1 VGWRVRQR
9 RVKSKSFVLF
19 CEGSGEGKEMIE
31 TIRLFPTVQASGYPD
46 KHDLAQAKLEKQ
58 HEVNKTLEVAKQK
71 QTELQDI
78 GFEIYCKKVVQ
89 NRLRMEI
96 FQNRK
101 LDIYV

>member
-1 VGWRVRQR
+1 
-9 RVKSKSFVLF
+9 
-19 CEGSGEGKEMIE
+19 MTIDA
-31 TIRLFPTVQASGYPD
+31 IRLFPMVQPSGYPD
-46 KHDLAQAKLEKQ
+46 KHDLAQAKLEKTQ
-58 HEVNKTLEVAKQK
+58 QVNKTNEIAKQR

-89 NRLRMEI
+89 DRLRMEI

>member
-1 VGWRVRQR
+1 
-9 RVKSKSFVLF
+9 
-19 CEGSGEGKEMIE
+19 MIE

-58 HEVNKTLEVAKQK
+58 HEANKVVELAKQK
-71 QTELQDI
+71 QILLQDI

-89 NRLRMEI
+89 ERLRMEI

>member
-1 VGWRVRQR
+1 
-9 RVKSKSFVLF
+9 
-19 CEGSGEGKEMIE
+19 MIE

-58 HEVNKTLEVAKQK
+58 HEVNKTIEVAKQK
-71 QTELQDI
+71 QIELQNI

-89 NRLRMEI
+89 ERIRMDI
-96 FQNRK
+96 FTSRT

>member
-1 VGWRVRQR
+1 
-9 RVKSKSFVLF
+9 
-19 CEGSGEGKEMIE
+19 MIE

-58 HEVNKTLEVAKQK
+58 HEINKTVEVAKQK
-71 QTELQDI
+71 QIELQNI

-89 NRLRMEI
+89 ERIRMDI
-96 FQNRK
+96 FTSRT

>member
-1 VGWRVRQR
+1 
-9 RVKSKSFVLF
+9 
-19 CEGSGEGKEMIE
+19 MIE

-58 HEVNKTLEVAKQK
+58 HEVNKTVEIAKQK
-71 QTELQDI
+71 QTELQNVS
-78 GFEIYCKKVVQ
+78 FEIYCKKVVQ
-89 NRLRMEI
+89 NRLQMEI

>member
-1 VGWRVRQR
+1 
-9 RVKSKSFVLF
+9 
-19 CEGSGEGKEMIE
+19 MIE

-58 HEVNKTLEVAKQK
+58 QDVNKTVEVAKQK
-71 QTELQDI
+71 QTELQDV

-89 NRLRMEI
+89 ERLRMEI
-96 FQNRK
+96 FTNRT

>member
-1 VGWRVRQR
+1 
-9 RVKSKSFVLF
+9 
-19 CEGSGEGKEMIE
+19 MIE

-46 KHDLAQAKLEKQ
+46 KHDLAQAKLEKTQ
-58 HEVNKTLEVAKQK
+58 DTNKTLEAAKQK

-89 NRLRMEI
+89 ERLRMEI
-96 FQNRK
+96 FTNRT